1 MKRFVVL
8 LAFAIAFVSYAGA
21 QSWKDALGKLAEK
34 VSDKVSEKTGDTGVL
49 GNVLGDLLG
58 KAVPLSESMLL
69 GTWNYQGVACVL
81 ESDNALASLGGSAV
95 AGQLEEKIDGYLS
108 KVGVVN
114 GACSFTFSEGGSCV
128 FKIKEREVKGTY
140 SLNADEKVI
149 NFSFFKGKLNIKT
162 YVAYNV
168 VDMNIVFET
177 DKLLALVQ
185 KTLDTVSDKMS
196 AISSTSSK
204 LGTAASAL
212 GTAGKLL
219 ENYKGMMLGM
229 ELKK

>member
-1 MKRFVVL
+1 MKRFFIVVAL
-8 LAFAIAFVSYAGA
+8 VVAIASLANA
-21 QSWKDALGKLAEK
+21 QSWKDALGKIAGK
-34 VSDKVSEKTGDTGVL
+34 VTEKVSEKSGDTAVL

-81 ESDNALASLGGSAV
+81 ESDNSLASLGGSAV
-95 AGQLEEKIDGYLS
+95 AGQLEEKLDGYLS

-114 GACSFTFSEGGSCV
+114 GACSFTFSEDGSCV

-149 NFSFFKGKLNIKT
+149 NFSFLKGKLNIKT

-185 KTLDTVSDKMS
+185 KTLDAVSGKMS
-196 AISSTSSK
+196 AISSTSK

-219 ENYKGMMLGM
+219 ENYEGMMLGM

>member
-1 MKRFVVL
+1 MKRFFIVVA
-8 LAFAIAFVSYAGA
+8 LAVAIASLANA
-21 QSWKDALGKLAEK
+21 QSWKDALGKIAGK
-34 VSDKVSEKTGDTGVL
+34 VTEKVSEKSGDTAVL

-81 ESDNALASLGGSAV
+81 ESDNSLASLGGSAV
-95 AGQLEEKIDGYLS
+95 AGQLEEKLDGYLS

-114 GACSFTFSEGGSCV
+114 GACSFTFSEDGSCV

-149 NFSFFKGKLNIKT
+149 NFSFLKGKLNIKT

-185 KTLDTVSDKMS
+185 KTLDAVSGKMS
-196 AISSTSSK
+196 AFSSTSK

-219 ENYKGMMLGM
+219 ENYEGMMLGM

>member
-1 MKRFVVL
+1 MKRFFIVVA
-8 LAFAIAFVSYAGA
+8 LAVAIASLANA
-21 QSWKDALGKLAEK
+21 QSWKDALGKIAGK
-34 VSDKVSEKTGDTGVL
+34 VTEKVSEKSGDTAVL

-81 ESDNALASLGGSAV
+81 ESDNSLASLGGSAV
-95 AGQLEEKIDGYLS
+95 AGQLEEKLDGYLS
-108 KVGVVN
+108 KVGVVS
-114 GACSFTFSEGGSCV
+114 GACSFTFSEDGSCV

-149 NFSFFKGKLNIKT
+149 NFSFLKGKLNIKT

-185 KTLDTVSDKMS
+185 KTLDAVSGKMS
-196 AISSTSSK
+196 AISSTSK

-219 ENYKGMMLGM
+219 ENYEGMMLGM

>member
-1 MKRFVVL
+1 MKRFFIVVA
-8 LAFAIAFVSYAGA
+8 LAVAMGSLASA
-21 QSWKDALGKLAEK
+21 QSWKDALGKIAGK
-34 VSDKVSEKTGDTGVL
+34 VTEKVSEKSGDTAVL

-81 ESDNALASLGGSAV
+81 ESDNSLASLSGSAV
-95 AGQLEEKIDGYLS
+95 AGQLEEKLDGYLS

-114 GACSFTFSEGGSCV
+114 GACSFTFSEDGSCV

-149 NFSFFKGKLNIKT
+149 NFSFLKGKLNIKT

-185 KTLDTVSDKMS
+185 KTLDAVSGKMS
-196 AISSTSSK
+196 AISSTSK

-219 ENYKGMMLGM
+219 ENYEGMMLGM